1 MASFDEFLEFLP
13 YIIPLVLLQ
22 LTLMIVALVDLIR
35 REKTRG
41 PKWVWTLVIIF
52 GELIGPIIYFIFGR
66 EDSVNDSNSD

>member
-1 MASFDEFLEFLP
+1 MEPVMTSTERFMELLP

-22 LTLMIVALVDLIR
+22 LTLMIVALVDLAR

-41 PKWVWTLVIIF
+41 PKWMWILVIVF

-66 EDSVNDSNSD
+66 QD

>member
-1 MASFDEFLEFLP
+1 MEPVTTSTEKFMEILP

-22 LTLMIVALVDLIR
+22 LTLMIVALVDISR

-41 PKWVWTLVIIF
+41 PKWVWILVVVF

-66 EDSVNDSNSD
+66 QD